1 MSDRGPATL
10 YGAVDLQL
18 RMVQA
23 AVEAQLFGQTTHPV
37 AVGRYDVRGPIGSGG
52 MGSIVRAYDPELQRE
67 VALKLLRAER
77 MGDASTRTR
86 LVQEARAMARLSHP
100 NVAMVF
106 EVGEADGHLFVAMEL
121 IEGRNLREWLDDDDR
136 PWPEILDLFLQAGR
150 GLAAAHAKGLIHRD
164 FKPENVMVDD
174 EGRARVVDFGL
185 AQEQG
190 DHATLDEATEP
201 IELPEGHGEASLT
214 TTGTLLGTPA
224 YMSPEQWKRS
234 SVDARSDQFS
244 FCVSL
249 WEALCGQR
257 PFPGDALADLML
269 AVTTGRP
276 PDGRPGPA
284 PGRVM
289 HALRRGFAT
298 DPDDRWP
305 DMDCLLGALSP
316 RSRRGLITVGAL
328 GLAAVSAGAML
339 LDSNDSDPSPSP
351 SQTCQ
356 DERARLEGVWDPAAR
371 EAASAGVLATGL
383 PYAEDTWTSVA
394 TRLDRYADDWVGR
407 AQTSCGTAL
416 TGGEATMARHARQ
429 QHCLEEARALLDHFA
444 DALANADEATVV
456 DAAHEATRLPDLG
469 TCSDDR
475 RLGEWANDDT
485 PEHAA
490 LVDRARTALANA
502 RRSLAMTSTRAG
514 GADYDAHVQR
524 AREAALEARDTATQA
539 GHAPVEA
546 EASLVLGRAL
556 IAAAEVPAA
565 EHALVAA
572 MKSAETAGDALT
584 LVRARIYQVYV
595 MGVDRNRTSE
605 AIGLGEQSLAQL
617 AGLGPRP
624 LLQARLE
631 GNLATAVARAR
642 TPDHERALSL
652 HADAIARLREQL
664 GEHHPHMLAAR
675 LNLGRALS
683 YAQRYED
690 SEAELRATLEQAQL
704 VWGDDHPN
712 TARIWGTLGLTLMSL
727 ERADEAE
734 EALTRSLRA
743 RERSLGPDHQDV
755 ASALYNLG
763 SMLRRTGKHAAA
775 VEHLRRGLTIRR
787 TLDHGSK
794 ENLLPWAYAIGDC
807 EVSLGEFERAR
818 RTLTEAVSL
827 AERDGASPVDF
838 GRVRFALARAT
849 APDDPV
855 AARVIGQSAR
865 DAFAQ
870 GDRPKAVAEVEQ
882 FLAALP

>member
-1 MSDRGPATL
+1 
-10 YGAVDLQL
+10 
-18 RMVQA
+18 MVQA
-23 AVEAQLFGQTTHPV
+23 AVEAQLFGQSTHPV

-67 VALKLLRAER
+67 VALKLLRAEH

-106 EVGEADGHLFVAMEL
+106 EVGEADRHVFVAMEL
-121 IEGRNLREWLDDDDR
+121 IEGRNLREWLDDGER
-136 PWPEILDLFLQAGR
+136 PWPEIMDLFLQAGR
-150 GLAAAHAKGLIHRD
+150 GLAAAHAKDLIHRD
-164 FKPENVMVDD
+164 FKLENVMVDE

-190 DHATLDEATEP
+190 GHPTLDERTEP
-201 IELPEGHGEASLT
+201 LELPDDHRGVSLT

-257 PFPGDALADLML
+257 PFPSEDLGELML
-269 AVTTGRP
+269 SVTTGQLP
-276 PDGRPGPA
+276 EGRPGPA

-289 HALRRGFAT
+289 QALRRGLAT
-298 DPDDRWP
+298 DPNDRWP
-305 DMDCLLGALSP
+305 DMESLLAALRP
-316 RSRRGLITVGAL
+316 RTRQGILVVSALGLVAVTVGA
-328 GLAAVSAGAML
+328 ML
-339 LDSNDSDPSPSP
+339 HGPSHSP
-351 SQTCQ
+351 PLLCQ
-356 DERARLEGVWDPAAR
+356 DERARLEGVWDPATR
-371 EAASAGVLATGL
+371 EVASAGVLASAL
-383 PYAEDTWTSVA
+383 PYAEQTWTSVS
-394 TRLDRYADDWVGR
+394 TRLDRYADDWVEQ
-407 AQTSCGTAL
+407 AQTSCGAVQA
-416 TGGEATMARHARQ
+416 GGEAATIRHARQ
-429 QHCLEEARALLDHFA
+429 QRCLEHARAQLDRLG
-444 DALANADEATVV
+444 DALADADEATVV
-456 DAAHEATRLPDLG
+456 DAAYAATRLPDLG

-475 RLGEWANDDT
+475 RLIEWADDDADE
-485 PEHAA
+485 PVA
-490 LVDRARTALANA
+490 LADRARTSIAVA
-502 RRSLAMTSTRAG
+502 RRSLAMVYTRDG
-514 GADYDAHVQR
+514 GAEYDAHVGK
-524 AREAALEARDTATQA
+524 ARSAALEARDAAARA
-539 GHAPVEA
+539 GHAPLEA

-565 EHALVAA
+565 EQELAAA

-595 MGVDRNRTSE
+595 MGVDRNRTAE
-605 AIGLGEQSLAQL
+605 ALQLGEQSLAQL

-652 HADAIARLREQL
+652 HANAIALLREQL
-664 GEHHPHMLAAR
+664 GEDHPHMITAR

-690 SEAELRATLEQAQL
+690 SEVELRATLERAQH
-704 VWGDDHPN
+704 VWGDDHPH

-727 ERADEAE
+727 DRTNEAE
-734 EALTRSLRA
+734 DALTRSLRA
-743 RERSLGPDHQDV
+743 RERSLGADHQDV

-763 SMLRRTGKHAAA
+763 SMLRRTGKHAQA
-775 VEHLRRGLTIRR
+775 VVHLRRGLAIRR
-787 TLDHGSK
+787 TLDHGSA

-807 EVSLGEFERAR
+807 EVSLGEFDRAR
-818 RTLTEAVSL
+818 ETLTEAVSL

-865 DAFAQ
+865 DSFAQ
-870 GDRPKAVAEVEQ
+870 SGRTASVTEVEQ
-882 FLAALP
+882 FIAGLP